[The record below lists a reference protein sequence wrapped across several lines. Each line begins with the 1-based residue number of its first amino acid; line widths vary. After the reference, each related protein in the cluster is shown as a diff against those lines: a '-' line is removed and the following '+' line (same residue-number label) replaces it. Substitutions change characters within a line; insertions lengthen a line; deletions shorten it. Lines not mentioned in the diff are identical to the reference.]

1 MGTGLASLL
10 DLLIGG
16 AEALVGIPATRLSPW
31 GWAYLGCTLA
41 LLGYGLWRL
50 RRGDAT
56 PSASPA
62 PADPAGPAHDWAAR
76 LLGVA
81 ALLALYAYFFSAP
94 AWLAQTL
101 RELMAWFGADN
112 RGSFA
117 VENKS
122 VQYSLGL
129 AAQLL
134 VVGGLLLL
142 NAGLPGLIR
151 TRPDGGDAERL
162 SLDRRGLA
170 RLGQLFAA
178 CVALMILGTLG
189 WDLFVSVA
197 ESQGQSMPRDVQ
209 PLVQEIARWQGPSWL
224 LSILFLSVTL
234 GAPVFEEIAFRGIL
248 YPAMRGS
255 LSRGWAIAANGVL
268 FGMMHGNLAAL
279 LPISLMGALL
289 CVIRDRHGIGPCIL
303 VHAMNNTW
311 TVFWLI
317 TAPEVMTRS

>member
-1 MGTGLASLL
+1 MGPALASLL
-10 DLLIGG
+10 DLLTGG
-16 AEALVGIPATRLSPW
+16 AEALLGIPASRLSAF
-31 GWAYLGCTLA
+31 GWAYVGCTLA

-56 PSASPA
+56 PSASLA
-62 PADPAGPAHDWAAR
+62 QAGAASDWAAR
-76 LLGVA
+76 LLGIA
-81 ALLALYAYFFSAP
+81 ALLALYACFFSAP
-94 AWLAQTL
+94 AWLARSL
-101 RELMAWFGADN
+101 RDLLVWLGADN
-112 RGSFA
+112 QGSFA
-117 VENKS
+117 LENKS
-122 VQYSLGL
+122 LEYSLAL

-142 NAGLPGLIR
+142 NAGVPGVIQS
-151 TRPDGGDAERL
+151 RPDGADAERL

-178 CVALMILGTLG
+178 CVALMVLGTLG
-189 WDLFVSVA
+189 WDLFAGIA

-248 YPAMRGS
+248 YPAMRAS
-255 LSRGWAIAANGVL
+255 MARGWAIAANGLL

-289 CVIRDRHGIGPCIL
+289 CVIRDRHGIGPCIV
-303 VHAMNNTW
+303 VHALNNTW
-311 TVFWLI
+311 TVFWLV
-317 TAPEVMTRS
+317 TAPEVMARA